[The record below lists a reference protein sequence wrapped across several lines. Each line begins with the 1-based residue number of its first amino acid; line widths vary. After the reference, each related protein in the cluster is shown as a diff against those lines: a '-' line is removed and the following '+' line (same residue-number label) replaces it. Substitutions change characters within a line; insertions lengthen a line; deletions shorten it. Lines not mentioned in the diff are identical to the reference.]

1 MRVRFAGFSTI
12 LASLAFGA
20 GRPAVAAAQEPIAF
34 VVAPSASTLRE
45 ARRML
50 RFCRWT
56 DTTVL
61 RSADFALVVV
71 RSSESQP
78 LSPSYASLKWLR
90 DAANSQQSE
99 LGAQFHVYLYTI
111 REDLSFL
118 QASHRSYDVNPTG
131 TLTSSPTIPPP
142 SDPARI
148 LFSCG

>member
-1 MRVRFAGFSTI
+1 MQLKF
-12 LASLAFGA
+12 LALLALLAFGT
-20 GRPAVAAAQEPIAF
+20 GRVSVAASQDPIAF

-56 DTTVL
+56 DTTAL
-61 RSADFALVVV
+61 RSADFVLVVM
-71 RSSESQP
+71 RSSESEP
-78 LSPSYASLKWLR
+78 LRPSYASLKWLR
-90 DAANSQQSE
+90 DDAHSQQSE

-131 TLTSSPTIPPP
+131 TLTLSPTDPPP
-142 SDPARI
+142 SDPTRTV
-148 LFSCG
+148 FSCG